1 MAKST
6 TDHDDIL
13 RWAKKH
19 HAKPAAVKRTHSDDS
34 VGIIRLMFPDAPQS
48 KHEELEE
55 ISWDEFFEQFDERGL
70 VLLYEEDSNFN
81 KLVSQ
86 ETAHQRDKREGAS
99 SQRGH

>member
-1 MAKST
+1 MATST
-6 TDHDDIL
+6 TDHDEIQ

-19 HAKPAAVKRTHSDDS
+19 HGKPAAVKRTHSDDS

-48 KHEELEE
+48 KHEELQE
-55 ISWDEFFEQFDERGL
+55 ISWDEFFEQFDDRNL

-86 ETAHQRDKREGAS
+86 ETAHQRGQEG
-99 SQRGH
+99 SQSHRSH